1 MVMQQLKNTGD
12 KIKNFFMNNLEDLI
26 HLLIVGPLL
35 ILLSRKSKN
44 AVLSFTSFV
53 LGVVII
59 AYYGYKMVMKL
70 IH

>member
-1 MVMQQLKNTGD
+1 MQQLKNTGD

>member
-1 MVMQQLKNTGD
+1 MVAQQLKNTGD
-12 KIKNFFMNNLEDLI
+12 KIKNFLMNNLEDLV

-35 ILLSRKSKN
+35 ILLSGKSKN
-44 AVLSFTSFV
+44 AVLSFTSFI

-70 IH
+70 KH